1 METQQPKRGRGKP
14 EGSKDA
20 VNIKLEE
27 LNKLFMPNFTIR
39 VNRKW
44 LETIT
49 NQQVTNFV
57 APIESAAPK
66 VEKVQIEVVDFSK
79 E

>member
-1 METQQPKRGRGKP
+1 MNTNKRGRGKP
-14 EGSKDA
+14 KGFQDS

-27 LNKLFMPNFTIR
+27 LNKLFAPNFTVR

-57 APIESAAPK
+57 APIESATPK
-66 VEKVQIEVVDFSK
+66 TEKVQIEVTDYGAK
-79 E
+79 N